1 MPQTFSAGYA
11 ESAPVEPALY
21 GLLSPAAHVVNET
34 DIHWENGL
42 DYESLLD
49 SAGIELTSICAGI
62 TSVPAVTGS
71 GAPSRSYFPFTVT
84 TKFKC
89 STMSLKP
96 DEVREIADDFLK
108 VAVQFGLEYEFWTG
122 SLAKEAEA
130 TTSYDEV
137 VKGPYPNRYLSNAS
151 AALLTSGTT
160 GVKARHALA
169 LIEQAIDKD
178 NIGVRGTIHMSA
190 LVASAL
196 NIKPQRGDNENGYVV
211 TNRGNYVVIGSGY
224 TGSGPTGTPALDA
237 NEAWIYGHAG
247 RVTVH
252 LGEKYL
258 VPDNVAQA
266 VNSKINTT
274 EYYAS
279 QVVGATWPTG
289 TVYAALVD
297 LSLDYS

>member
-1 MPQTFSAGYA
+1 MVQTFKAGYA

-34 DIHWENGL
+34 DVHWENGH
-42 DYESLLD
+42 DYETLLD
-49 SAGIELTSICAGI
+49 GAGIELTSICAGI

-71 GAPSRSYFPFTVT
+71 GPLYRDYFPFTVT

-96 DEVREIADDFLK
+96 GEVEEVAEDFLK
-108 VAVQFGLEYEFWTG
+108 VAIQFGLEYEFWTG
-122 SLAKEAEA
+122 ALAKAAEG
-130 TTSYDEV
+130 TTAYNEV
-137 VKGPYPNRYLSNAS
+137 IEGPYPNRYLSNSS
-151 AALLTSGTT
+151 AVLLTSNTT

-169 LIEQAIDKD
+169 LMENAIDKD
-178 NIGVRGTIHMSA
+178 NIGVRGTIHVSA

-196 NIKPQRGDNENGYVV
+196 NIKPQGGDNENGYVV

-224 TGSGPTGTPALDA
+224 PGTGPTGAPAPDA
-237 NEAWIYGHAG
+237 NEAWMFGHAG

-252 LGEKYL
+252 LGEKYV
-258 VPDNVAQA
+258 VPDKTSQA
-266 VNSKINTT
+266 VNSQINTT
-274 EYYAS
+274 EYFAS